1 MKAARINQYGPPDV
15 FQMDD
20 IPVPKVGP
28 KDVLVEV
35 HAASVNPI
43 DWKIRSGVQR
53 GIIRY
58 KLPHV
63 LGLDLS
69 GVVSE
74 VGSEVTRFKAGDEVY
89 SSPNFK
95 RNGTYAEFTMVA
107 ESELAH
113 KPTNLTHQEA
123 ATIPLVGLTA
133 YQCLVTK
140 AKLKADERILILA
153 GSGGVGSF
161 AIQLAKALGANV
173 TATCSARNTELVTSL
188 GADHVID
195 YTAENVHERP
205 KDFDVVMDNLGGADR
220 NNMRKVLKRGG
231 RMPTIVG
238 GIPQETKRF
247 GPNLGSMVAIAKLVG
262 FIISTRLIRGQ
273 RVQYVLRKA
282 NSEHLAEIT
291 RLIEGEKIRAVVD
304 KVFPLEEVAEAH
316 RYSETG
322 RARGKIVIAVK

>member
-1 MKAARINQYGPPDV
+1 MKAARIHEYGPPDV
-15 FQMDD
+15 FQIDD
-20 IPVPKVGP
+20 IPVPEVGP
-28 KDVLVEV
+28 TDVLIQV

-69 GVVSE
+69 GVVSA
-74 VGSEVTRFKAGDEVY
+74 VGGKVSKFAVGDEVY

-95 RNGTYAEFTMVA
+95 RDGTYAEFTA
-107 ESELAH
+107 IDESELAH
-113 KPTNLTHQEA
+113 KPANLSHQEA

-140 AKLKADERILILA
+140 AKLQPNERVLILA

-161 AIQLAKALGANV
+161 AIQLAKSLGAEV
-173 TATCSARNTELVTSL
+173 SATCSGRNVELVTSL

-195 YTAENVHERP
+195 YTKETVHERP
-205 KDFDVVMDNLGGADR
+205 KDFDVVMDNLGGSER
-220 NNMRKVLKRGG
+220 NNIRNVLKRGG
-231 RMPTIVG
+231 RLPTIVG
-238 GIPQETKRF
+238 GIPNETKRF
-247 GPNLGSMVAIAKLVG
+247 GPNLGSMVAIVKLAG

-273 RVQYVLRKA
+273 KVHYVLRKA
-282 NSEHLAEIT
+282 NSQHLAEIT
-291 RLIEGEKIRAVVD
+291 RLIEEQKIRAVVD
-304 KVFPLEEVAEAH
+304 KVFPLDDVAEAH

-322 RARGKIVIAVK
+322 RARGKIVIAVR

>member
-1 MKAARINQYGPPDV
+1 MRAARIHQYGPPDV
-15 FQMDD
+15 FQIDD
-20 IPVPKVGP
+20 IPVPDVGP
-28 KDVLVEV
+28 SDVLIEV

-63 LGLDLS
+63 LGLDVS
-69 GVVSE
+69 GVVSA
-74 VGSEVTRFKAGDEVY
+74 VGDKVTRFAVGDEVY

-95 RNGTYAEFTMVA
+95 RDGTYAEFTVVD

-113 KPTNLTHQEA
+113 KPANLSHQEA

-140 AKLKADERILILA
+140 SNLQSGERVLILA

-161 AIQLAKALGANV
+161 AIQLAKALGAEV
-173 TATCSARNTELVTSL
+173 TATCSGRNTELVSSL

-195 YTAENVHERP
+195 YTVETVHERP
-205 KDFDVVMDNLGGADR
+205 RDFDLVMDNLGGTER
-220 NNMRKVLKRGG
+220 NNIRNVLKRGG
-231 RMPTIVG
+231 RLPTIVG
-238 GIPQETKRF
+238 GIPKETKRF
-247 GPNLGSMVAIAKLVG
+247 GPNLGSIVAIAKLVG
-262 FIISTRLIRGQ
+262 FIVSTRLIRGQ
-273 RVQYVLRKA
+273 KVHYVLRKA
-282 NSEHLAEIT
+282 DGLQLAEIT
-291 RLIEGEKIRAVVD
+291 RLIEEEKIRAVVD
-304 KVFPLEEVAEAH
+304 KVFPLEDVAEAH

-322 RARGKIVIAVK
+322 RARGKIVIAVR